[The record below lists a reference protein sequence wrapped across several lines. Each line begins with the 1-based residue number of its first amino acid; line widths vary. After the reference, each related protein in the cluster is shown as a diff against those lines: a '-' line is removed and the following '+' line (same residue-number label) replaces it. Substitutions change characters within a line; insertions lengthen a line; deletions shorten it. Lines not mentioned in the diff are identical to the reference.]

1 MNHYITP
8 DNKSLGFDDTQT
20 DLIPADAVLVPNIYT
35 MQQIPYLT
43 LVDGVIIYDQA
54 KYDSDVAAA
63 QANEQTALAAKA
75 SAIAKLTALG
85 LTATEITALTGVT
98 L

>member
-20 DLIPADAVLVPNIYT
+20 DLIPDGAVLVPNIYT
-35 MQQIPYLT
+35 MQQIPYLM
-43 LVDGVIIYDQA
+43 LVDGSIVYDQA

-63 QANEQTALAAKA
+63 QANEQAALAAKA